1 MFGLIIRRLGAAW
14 ITLAVIAVV
23 VFVGVELMPGDTCTA
38 HLGRD
43 AAREDVL
50 ANCRDRM
57 GLNAPPVERFFA
69 WASDLARGDLGVSIK
84 RERPIAGIVEPRLR
98 NTLIL
103 AAAAAVAGV
112 PLAIL
117 LGFLAGLRREGP
129 FDIVVSTSALVAMT
143 MPEFVV
149 AALLILVFAVWL
161 GWSTGVVTAAYDAPA
176 LTLLFATPLPAVTL
190 ALVYVAHILRM
201 VRSSVIET
209 AGADFILMA
218 RMKGVP
224 ERRIVLRHL
233 LPNAILPSISLIG
246 LTLAWLLSGVVIVE
260 SAFNYPGIGRLA
272 VNAVADRDLPLVQ
285 AIALIFGL
293 IYVGTTLISDLV
305 SMALNP
311 RLRTRQL

>member
-1 MFGLIIRRLGAAW
+1 
-14 ITLAVIAVV
+14 
-23 VFVGVELMPGDTCTA
+23 
-38 HLGRD
+38 
-43 AAREDVL
+43 
-50 ANCRDRM
+50 
-57 GLNAPPVERFFA
+57 
-69 WASDLARGDLGVSIK
+69 
-84 RERPIAGIVEPRLR
+84 
-98 NTLIL
+98 
-103 AAAAAVAGV
+103 
-112 PLAIL
+112 
-117 LGFLAGLRREGP
+117 
-129 FDIVVSTSALVAMT
+129 
-143 MPEFVV
+143 
-149 AALLILVFAVWL
+149 
-161 GWSTGVVTAAYDAPA
+161 
-176 LTLLFATPLPAVTL
+176 
-190 ALVYVAHILRM
+190 M

>member
-1 MFGLIIRRLGAAW
+1 MLRLILGRLGAAW
-14 ITLAVIAVV
+14 ITLLVIAVV
-23 VFVGVELMPGDTCTA
+23 VFVGVEVMPGDACTA

-43 AAREDVL
+43 AVREDVL
-50 ANCRDRM
+50 ANCRERM
-57 GLNAPPVERFFA
+57 GLNQPPVTRFVA
-69 WASDLARGDLGVSIK
+69 WAVGVVQGDLGVSMK
-84 RERPIAGIVEPRLR
+84 RDRPIVDIVLPRLR

-103 AAAAAVAGV
+103 AGAAAVAGV

-117 LGFLAGLRREGP
+117 LGFLCGLARERG
-129 FDIVVSTSALVAMT
+129 FDIGVSTIALVAMT

-149 AALLILVFAVWL
+149 ASLLILVFSIWL

-176 LTLLFATPLPAVTL
+176 LTLLFATPLPAITL
-190 ALVYVAHILRM
+190 ALVYIAHILRM

-209 AGADFILMA
+209 MGADFVLMA

-260 SAFNYPGIGRLA
+260 SVFNYPGIGRLA

-285 AIALIFGL
+285 AIALMFGL
-293 IYVGTTLISDLV
+293 FYVLTTLGSDLV
-305 SMALNP
+305 AMALNP
-311 RLRTRQL
+311 RLRTQRG

>member
-1 MFGLIIRRLGAAW
+1 MAGLILRRLGAAW
-14 ITLAVIAVV
+14 VTLAVIAVV
-23 VFVGVELMPGDTCTA
+23 VFVGVELMPGDACTA

-43 AAREDVL
+43 AAREEVL
-50 ANCRDRM
+50 ANCRERM
-57 GLNAPPVERFFA
+57 GLNAPPVERFLS
-69 WASDLARGDLGVSIK
+69 WAGDLARGDLGVSVK
-84 RERPIAGIVEPRLR
+84 RERPIAGIVGPRLR

-117 LGFLAGLRREGP
+117 LGFLAGLRRERP
-129 FDIVVSTSALVAMT
+129 FDIVVSTTALIAMT

-149 AALLILVFAVWL
+149 AALLILIFAVWL
-161 GWSTGVVTAAYDAPA
+161 GWSMGVVTAAYDAPA

-190 ALVYVAHILRM
+190 ALVYIAHILRM
-201 VRSSVIET
+201 VRSSVIDT

-293 IYVGTTLISDLV
+293 IYVGTTLVSDLV
-305 SMALNP
+305 AMALNP
-311 RLRTRQL
+311 RLRTRRL

>member
-1 MFGLIIRRLGAAW
+1 VLRLILGRLGAAW

-23 VFVGVELMPGDTCTA
+23 VFVGVEVMPGDACTA

-43 AAREDVL
+43 AARLEVL
-50 ANCRDRM
+50 EACRGRLGLDRP
-57 GLNAPPVERFFA
+57 APERFGA
-69 WASDLARGDLGVSIK
+69 WALDLVQGDLGLSMK
-84 RERPIAGIVEPRLR
+84 RDRPIAEIVLPRLR
-98 NTLIL
+98 NTVIL
-103 AAAAAVAGV
+103 AGAAALAGV

-117 LGFLAGLRREGP
+117 LGFLCGLARERP
-129 FDIVVSTSALVAMT
+129 FDIGVSTVALVAMT

-149 AALLILVFAVWL
+149 AALLILIFAIWL
-161 GWSTGVVTAAYDAPA
+161 GWSAGVVTAAYDAPA
-176 LTLLFATPLPAVTL
+176 LTLLLATPLPAVTL

-201 VRSSVIET
+201 VRSSVIDT
-209 AGADFILMA
+209 MGADFVLMA

-260 SAFNYPGIGRLA
+260 SVFNYPGIGRLA

-285 AIALIFGL
+285 AIALVFGIF
-293 IYVGTTLISDLV
+293 YVLTTLLADLLA
-305 SMALNP
+305 MALNP
-311 RLRTRQL
+311 RLRTRAG

>member
-1 MFGLIIRRLGAAW
+1 MILVRLGAAW
-14 ITLAVIAVV
+14 LTLAVIAVV
-23 VFVGVELMPGDTCTA
+23 VFVGVEVMPGDACTA

-43 AAREDVL
+43 AAREEVL
-50 ANCRDRM
+50 ANCRTRM
-57 GLNAPPVERFFA
+57 GLDRPPTERFLA
-69 WASDLARGDLGVSIK
+69 WAGDLARGDLGVSVK
-84 RERPIAGIVEPRLR
+84 RQRPIADIVAPRLR

-103 AAAAAVAGV
+103 AGAAAVAGV

-117 LGFLAGLRREGP
+117 LGFLCGLRREGP
-129 FDIVVSTSALVAMT
+129 FDIGVSMLALVAMT

-149 AALLILVFAVWL
+149 ASILILVFAVWL

-176 LTLLFATPLPAVTL
+176 LTLLFATPLPALTL
-190 ALVYVAHILRM
+190 ALVYIAHILRM
-201 VRSSVIET
+201 VRSSVIDT
-209 AGADFILMA
+209 MGADFILMA

-224 ERRIVLRHL
+224 EHRIVVRHL

-285 AIALIFGL
+285 AIALLFGVF
-293 IYVGTTLISDLV
+293 YVLTTLTSDLV
-305 SMALNP
+305 AMALNP
-311 RLRTRQL
+311 RLRTQRT